1 MTAGAEEIRSN
12 LDHVQVRV
20 RRERHQFRCCECG
33 SRWAARYEIRDY
45 LGPSGDRWVVHCR
58 DGQPVPGPH
67 FGDPCPTC
75 GRMSVTLDDGGAPGL
90 PMEAGPGLDAAAG

>member
-1 MTAGAEEIRSN
+1 MTARAEEIRSDI
-12 LDHVQVRV
+12 DHVRVRV
-20 RRERHQFRCCECG
+20 RRERHAFRCLECE

-58 DGQPVPGPH
+58 DGQPVPAPN

-75 GRMSVTLDDGGAPGL
+75 GRVSVTTDEGGAAAL
-90 PMEAGPGLDAAAG
+90 PREAGHGLDVAAG